1 MVNSEQSIVEDYEF
15 AWVAWQKQLSRIHD
29 VFLKCE
35 KISPD
40 RLKGLLNRESR
51 AKNAYDEARNRLL
64 GILPDSSSSIGKKG
78 ENPFKE

>member
-29 VFLKCE
+29 VFLKGE
-35 KISPD
+35 KIPTD
-40 RLKGLLNRESR
+40 RLKGLLNSESR

-64 GILPDSSSSIGKKG
+64 GILPDPSSSSGKKG

>member
-1 MVNSEQSIVEDYEF
+1 VVNSEQSIVEDYEF

-29 VFLKCE
+29 VFLKGE

-51 AKNAYDEARNRLL
+51 AKNTYDEARNRLL
-64 GILPDSSSSIGKKG
+64 GISPDTDLFRGKEG
-78 ENPFKE
+78 GNPFKE

>member
-29 VFLKCE
+29 VFLKGE
-35 KISPD
+35 KIPPD

-64 GILPDSSSSIGKKG
+64 GISPDPSSYSEKEGK
-78 ENPFKE
+78 NPFKK

>member
-15 AWVAWQKQLSRIHD
+15 AWIAWQKQLSRIHD
-29 VFLKCE
+29 VFLKGE

-64 GILPDSSSSIGKKG
+64 GILPDPSSSSGKKG
-78 ENPFKE
+78 KNPFKE